1 MDHVG
6 RWNGAAI
13 IALVTL
19 VLTAFAAAAPASAR
33 TLVLDLE
40 LEDSSGEPPAADH
53 AERLKRVSA
62 ELRHALDSKGYD
74 VIDDAATAQLTAKLV
89 PPGTAI
95 RSCNGCELDIA
106 RAADAD
112 LVVYGIVRKV
122 SSLILWIG
130 LVVEDVATGRV
141 VTTARGDIRGDNET
155 SWSRGVGW
163 LVDHRLAE
171 HAPGKR

>member
-1 MDHVG
+1 MDHAG
-6 RWNGAAI
+6 RWAGAAI
-13 IALVTL
+13 IAVM
-19 VLTAFAAAAPASAR
+19 AAASAASAR

-40 LEDSSGEPPAADH
+40 LEDSSGEAPSAEH

-62 ELRHALDSKGYD
+62 ELRRALDAKGYG
-74 VIDDAATAQLTAKLV
+74 VIGNAGSAGLA

-95 RSCNGCELDIA
+95 RSCNGCERDIA
-106 RAADAD
+106 RAVGAD
-112 LVVYGIVRKV
+112 LVVFGIVRKI

-130 LVVEDVATGRV
+130 VVVEDVGTGQV
-141 VTTARGDIRGDNET
+141 VTTARGDIRGDTET
-155 SWSRGVGW
+155 AWSRGVGW

>member
-6 RWNGAAI
+6 RWARAAI

-19 VLTAFAAAAPASAR
+19 VLAAFAAASPASAR

-62 ELRHALDSKGYD
+62 KLRHALDAKGYD
-74 VIDDAATAQLTAKLV
+74 VIDDAATAQLV

-106 RAADAD
+106 RTAGAD
-112 LVVYGIVRKV
+112 LVVYGIVRKI

>member
-6 RWNGAAI
+6 RWTGAAI

-19 VLTAFAAAAPASAR
+19 VLAAFAAAAPASAR

-40 LEDSSGEPPAADH
+40 LEDSSGEAPSADH

-62 ELRHALDSKGYD
+62 ELRHALDAKGYD
-74 VIDDAATAQLTAKLV
+74 VIGDAATAQLTAKLV

-95 RSCNGCELDIA
+95 RSCNGCQLDIA
-106 RAADAD
+106 RAAGAD
-112 LVVYGIVRKV
+112 LVVHGIVRKV

-163 LVDHRLAE
+163 LVDHRLAD

>member
-1 MDHVG
+1 MDHAG
-6 RWNGAAI
+6 RWGGAAI
-13 IALVTL
+13 IALATL
-19 VLTAFAAAAPASAR
+19 VPATFGAAAPASAR

-40 LEDSSGEPPAADH
+40 LEDSSGEAPSADH
-53 AERLKRVSA
+53 AERLKRISA
-62 ELRHALDSKGYD
+62 ELRHALDAKGYD
-74 VIDDAATAQLTAKLV
+74 VIDDATTARLTATLV

-95 RSCNGCELDIA
+95 RSCNGCELDVA
-106 RAADAD
+106 HAAGAD
-112 LVVYGIVRKV
+112 LVVYGVVRKV

-130 LVVEDVATGRV
+130 LVVEDAATGRV

>member
-6 RWNGAAI
+6 RWAAAAI
-13 IALVTL
+13 IAGAMVT
-19 VLTAFAAAAPASAR
+19 FPASAR

-40 LEDSSGEPPAADH
+40 LEDSSGEAPSAEH

-62 ELRHALDSKGYD
+62 ELRRALDAKGYD
-74 VIDDAATAQLTAKLV
+74 VIGDAATAGLV

-95 RSCNGCELDIA
+95 RSCNGCERDIA
-106 RAADAD
+106 LAAGAD
-112 LVVYGIVRKV
+112 LVVFGIVRKV

-130 LVVEDVATGRV
+130 VVVEDVGTGQAV
-141 VTTARGDIRGDNET
+141 ATARGDIRGDTET
-155 SWSRGVGW
+155 AWSRGVGW

-171 HAPGKR
+171 HAPQKR